1 MTPTLHTL
9 TSLLNPWR
17 TIRRLDATVQ
27 RLQKILDDPLVAGI
41 EIGRGTANFSAGFRG
56 SGPQLL
62 AGMFLGLLQEH
73 PEAVNYL
80 QLTFGSP
87 EGPILVTVQRPG
99 GASPHDLRAMA
110 EQEARNLRDA
120 LDAAQGQLET
130 AREALW
136 RLHRWGGWP
145 LSPFASWD
153 ADTTIAVAT
162 WLQTGMTGPLPPLP
176 EYLAKWEEVVDGEA
190 P

>member
-41 EIGRGTANFSAGFRG
+41 EIGRGTADFSAGFRG

-87 EGPILVTVQRPG
+87 EGPLLVTVQRPG
-99 GASPHDLRAMA
+99 GASPHGLRVMA

-120 LDAAQGQLET
+120 LDAAQGQLAA
-130 AREALW
+130 AREALQ
-136 RLHRWGGWP
+136 RVNRWGAFRGVLP
-145 LSPFASWD
+145 D
-153 ADTTIAVAT
+153 VIAWT
-162 WLQTGMTGPLPPLP
+162 HSGMTGPLPPLP
-176 EYLAKWEEVVDGEA
+176 EYLAKLEQAYAGET